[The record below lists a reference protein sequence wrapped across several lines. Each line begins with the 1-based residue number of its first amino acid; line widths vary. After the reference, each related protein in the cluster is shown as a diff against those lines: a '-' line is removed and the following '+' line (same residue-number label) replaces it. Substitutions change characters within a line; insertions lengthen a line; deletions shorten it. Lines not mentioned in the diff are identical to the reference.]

1 MCPKDIRVVKLLAGN
16 NIPFVLHYITL
27 HYNQTNEEEET
38 YIFGNKKM
46 KENVIIPI
54 MKKYADHF
62 AEMSCSQD
70 WVSYINCNK
79 TF

>member
-1 MCPKDIRVVKLLAGN
+1 
-16 NIPFVLHYITL
+16 
-27 HYNQTNEEEET
+27 
-38 YIFGNKKM
+38 M

-70 WVSYINCNK
+70 WASYINCNK